1 MARGPRRR
9 DGTSR
14 RRQPATPERLSA
26 RTIIIVIGA
35 IIAIPLIFAA
45 LGASESAGIVFGVLL
60 VVVGLGWT
68 LLGSR
73 NASGE

>member
-1 MARGPRRR
+1 M
-9 DGTSR
+9 T
-14 RRQPATPERLSA
+14 T

-45 LGASESAGIVFGVLL
+45 LGASQSAGLAFGVLL

-73 NASGE
+73 GEAE